1 MYNQSD
7 ILEENERLVKDFQA
21 VPFSKLADTPDFYT
35 FQKSLFFSHRDFD
48 KFYSKLKKGE
58 KSALVSGLNPSG
70 TLQLAHRVVFD
81 TVLFFQREFKVQTFV
96 PLSDDESYVA
106 KKVATR
112 EDAVRHGLELIV
124 DLLAY
129 GYDKKLTKIVFDFVY
144 PEIFSIA
151 MTLSR
156 SVTMSEI
163 KAVYGYKN
171 DNNIGLHF
179 YPTVQAAH
187 VILPEIKYGIKNT
200 LVPIGPDEDAH
211 LRLGRDIAERMG
223 YTKPAILHS
232 RFLPGMDGLKMSKSR
247 PNAAIFLH
255 DPPDVVE
262 KKVKMAFSGGK
273 DTIAEHRKYGG
284 NPDIDIPFLYLSS
297 FFLTEAESK
306 ELGDNYRKGEV
317 LSGNL
322 KNMLTEKIN
331 SFNAEFKKKRE
342 AIGFS
347 DIKQVLLVDES
358 KFDFLEKIFKS
369 LKE

>member
-21 VPFSKLADTPDFYT
+21 VPFSKLVDTPHFYT

-58 KSALVSGLNPSG
+58 RSALVSGLNPSG

-284 NPDIDIPFLYLSS
+284 NPDIDIPFLYLFS
-297 FFLTEAESK
+297 FFLTEAESE

-317 LSGNL
+317 LSGDL